1 MKGVTPN
8 MKKSHEYDSPVLTR
22 LVSIVTIFAICICS
36 ICSCLCA
43 YKISTM
49 SGGTVAASGT
59 QSGGSSTS
67 GGAQSGGSSTSGG
80 AQSGVSTS
88 GGAQSGGSSTSGGED
103 SSSADGGASTGGASN
118 EEILAKYTEV
128 MDNLKANVASYDKKE
143 FQNLPEDRYDLGS
156 IGNLILPV
164 ASNLITTE
172 DKAELQQRTD
182 PESIP
187 IIGNTKGCLLT
198 DASKIK
204 SASMTEEG
212 GKTTIVITLVDEDN
226 PEPVA
231 DGATSS
237 QYSTSAMFTPLSKA
251 SIDDIVAKFEA
262 IPTVTISSFNLQYQ
276 NCTATLVFNTETL
289 QVESLN
295 QTMDVYITA
304 SAKVLVTIEGYATLV
319 NNMTI
324 NNIQYK

>member
-59 QSGGSSTS
+59 QSGGSGTS
-67 GGAQSGGSSTSGG
+67 GGAQSGGSTSGG
-80 AQSGVSTS
+80 SQSGGSTS

-143 FQNLPEDRYDLGS
+143 FQTLPEDRYDLGT
-156 IGNLILPV
+156 IGNLILPI
-164 ASNLITTE
+164 ASGLMTTE

-187 IIGNTKGCLLT
+187 VIGNTKGCLLT

-251 SIDDIVAKFEA
+251 AIDDIVAKFSA
-262 IPTVTISSFNLQYQ
+262 VATINSFNLQYQ

-295 QTMDVYITA
+295 QMMDVYITA
-304 SAKVLVTIEGYATLV
+304 SAKVLFTIEGYATLV